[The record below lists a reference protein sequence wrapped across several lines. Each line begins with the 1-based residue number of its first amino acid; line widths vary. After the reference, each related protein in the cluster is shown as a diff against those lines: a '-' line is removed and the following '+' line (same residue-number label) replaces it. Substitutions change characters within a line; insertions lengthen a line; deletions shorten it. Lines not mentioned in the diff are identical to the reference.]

1 MTSLRENS
9 IIYGLTINKYNIM
22 TVTEQECI
30 ILRGKYLYKFLR
42 KRMLFDK
49 YLKAC
54 KDYRRLEYDTA
65 MDKAKR
71 KNNIM
76 LFFCT
81 YPYYSISNAFIW
93 ASTDE
98 GDLFWRM
105 LSEEFEREIQP
116 IIMWVLD
123 VWKDKKSK
131 KS

>member
-1 MTSLRENS
+1 MTEN
-9 IIYGLTINKYNIM
+9 
-22 TVTEQECI
+22 E
-30 ILRGKYLYKFLR
+30 LRGKYLYKFLR
-42 KRMLFDK
+42 KRILLDK

-54 KDYRRLEYDTA
+54 EDYRGLEYYTL

-76 LFFCT
+76 LFFCS

-105 LSEEFEREIQP
+105 LSEEFEREIEP
-116 IIMWVLD
+116 IIIWVSD
-123 VWKDKKSK
+123 VCKSK
-131 KS
+131 KKS

>member
-1 MTSLRENS
+1 MTEQAV
-9 IIYGLTINKYNIM
+9 I
-22 TVTEQECI
+22 EQECL

-49 YLKAC
+49 YLKNC
-54 KDYRRLEYDTA
+54 KNYRGLEYDTA
-65 MDKAKR
+65 MDIAKR

-76 LFFCT
+76 LFFSI
-81 YPYYSISNAFIW
+81 YPYYSISSAFIW

-98 GDLFWRM
+98 GDLFWRK

-116 IIMWVLD
+116 MIIWILD
-123 VWKDKKSK
+123 VRRDKKSK

>member
-1 MTSLRENS
+1 
-9 IIYGLTINKYNIM
+9 M
-22 TVTEQECI
+22 TVTAQECI

-42 KRMLFDK
+42 KRMLLDK
-49 YLKAC
+49 YLKNC
-54 KDYRRLEYDTA
+54 ENYRGLEYNAA
-65 MDKAKR
+65 MEKAKR

-81 YPYYSISNAFIW
+81 YPYYSISNAFTW

-98 GDLFWRM
+98 GELFWRA
-105 LSEEFEREIQP
+105 LYEEFEREIQP